1 MSHDR
6 NQSILYKVTSPQM
19 LADRLLISRE
29 ELDAL
34 LADADPYKRW
44 IDKKSG
50 RAIQEPRPRL
60 AKVHRRIAMLLARI
74 DTPPYLHSA
83 KKGRSYISN
92 AAAHSVEDGCVKIDV
107 RRFYPSAR
115 AQAVYHFF
123 RDRMAC
129 EGDVAGMLAKLLTV
143 DGHLPTGSSASPIV
157 SYFAY
162 EDLFHELSVLAEACG
177 CKMTVYVDD
186 IVFTGAGA
194 TRRLLFEARK
204 AIGKRHLHGHKTK
217 LFRPVSRG
225 SSPELLSPTTAFG
238 CRTGAKSA
246 LPRTRSCSMT
256 CHLAARSSSSHGG
269 SLDAYLKPAKSMQGG
284 ECALRPWL
292 PCAMI
297 FKERS
302 VARPA

>member
-29 ELDAL
+29 ELDTL

-60 AKVHRRIAMLLARI
+60 GKVHRRIAMLLARI

-107 RRFYPSAR
+107 RKFYPSAR

-123 RDRMAC
+123 LDRMAC
-129 EGDVAGMLAKLLTV
+129 DGDVAGMLAKLLTV

-162 EDLFHELSVLAEACG
+162 EDLFDELAVLAEACG

-194 TRRLLFEARK
+194 TRRLLFAARK

-217 LFRPVSRG
+217 LFRPGQPRVI
-225 SSPELLSPTTAFG
+225 
-238 CRTGAKSA
+238 TGVVVTKNGLR
-246 LPRTRSCSMT
+246 LPNRRQVRIADDQRLFDDLPLGREKLI
-256 CHLAARSSSSHGG
+256 LARRLTGRLIEASQV
-269 SLDAYLKPAKSMQGG
+269 DAGWRVRAQAMA
-284 ECALRPWL
+284 ALRDD
-292 PCAMI
+292 I
-297 FKERS
+297 QRKIGR
-302 VARPA
+302 

>member
-1 MSHDR
+1 
-6 NQSILYKVTSPQM
+6 
-19 LADRLLISRE
+19 
-29 ELDAL
+29 
-34 LADADPYKRW
+34 
-44 IDKKSG
+44 
-50 RAIQEPRPRL
+50 
-60 AKVHRRIAMLLARI
+60 MLLARI

-92 AAAHSVEDGCVKIDV
+92 AAAHSVEGGCVKIDV

-143 DGHLPTGSSASPIV
+143 DGHLPTGSSASPIA

-217 LFRPVSRG
+217 LFRPGQPRIV
-225 SSPELLSPTTAFG
+225 
-238 CRTGAKSA
+238 TGVAVTNNGLR
-246 LPRTRSCSMT
+246 LPNRRQVRIAEDQK
-256 CHLAARSSSSHGG
+256 LFDDLPLGREKLIVARRLTGRLFEASQI
-269 SLDAYLKPAKSMQGG
+269 DAGWRVRAEAMA
-284 ECALRPWL
+284 ALRDD
-292 PCAMI
+292 I
-297 FKERS
+297 QRKIGR
-302 VARPA
+302 

>member
-34 LADADPYKRW
+34 LTDADPYKRW

-60 AKVHRRIAMLLARI
+60 AKVHRRIATLLSRI
-74 DTPPYLHSA
+74 DTPPNLHSA

-123 RDRMAC
+123 LDRMSC
-129 EGDVAGMLAKLLTV
+129 DGDVAGMLAKLLTV

-162 EDLFHELSVLAEACG
+162 EDLFHELAVLAEACG

-194 TRRLLFEARK
+194 TRRLLFDARR

-217 LFRPVSRG
+217 LFRPGQPRVI
-225 SSPELLSPTTAFG
+225 
-238 CRTGAKSA
+238 TGVVVTNSGLRLPNRRQVRIADDQKLFDA
-246 LPRTRSCSMT
+246 LPLGREK
-256 CHLAARSSSSHGG
+256 LN
-269 SLDAYLKPAKSMQGG
+269 
-284 ECALRPWL
+284 
-292 PCAMI
+292 
-297 FKERS
+297 
-302 VARPA
+302 VARRLTGRLFEASQIDAGWRVRAEAMAAMRDDIQRKIGR

>member
-29 ELDAL
+29 ELDTL

-107 RRFYPSAR
+107 RKFYSSAR

-123 RDRMAC
+123 LDRMAC
-129 EGDVAGMLAKLLTV
+129 DGDVAGMLAKLLTV

-162 EDLFHELSVLAEACG
+162 EDLFHELAVLAEACG

-186 IVFTGAGA
+186 IVFTGVGA
-194 TRRLLFEARK
+194 TRRLLFAARK

-217 LFRPVSRG
+217 LFRPGQPRVI
-225 SSPELLSPTTAFG
+225 
-238 CRTGAKSA
+238 TGVVVTKSGLR
-246 LPRTRSCSMT
+246 LPNRRQVRIADDQRLFDDLPLGREKLI
-256 CHLAARSSSSHGG
+256 LARRLTGRLIEASQV
-269 SLDAYLKPAKSMQGG
+269 DAGWRVRAQAMA
-284 ECALRPWL
+284 ALRDD
-292 PCAMI
+292 I
-297 FKERS
+297 QRKIGR
-302 VARPA
+302 

>member
-29 ELDAL
+29 ELDTL

-107 RRFYPSAR
+107 RKFYSSAR

-123 RDRMAC
+123 LDRMAC
-129 EGDVAGMLAKLLTV
+129 DGDVAGMLAKLLTV

-162 EDLFHELSVLAEACG
+162 EDLFHELAVLAEACG

-186 IVFTGAGA
+186 IVFTGVGA
-194 TRRLLFEARK
+194 TRRLLFAARK

-217 LFRPVSRG
+217 LFRPGQPRVI
-225 SSPELLSPTTAFG
+225 
-238 CRTGAKSA
+238 TGVVVTKSGLR
-246 LPRTRSCSMT
+246 LPNRRQVRIADDQRLFDDLPLGREKLI
-256 CHLAARSSSSHGG
+256 LARRLTGRLIEASQV
-269 SLDAYLKPAKSMQGG
+269 DAGWRVRAQAMA
-284 ECALRPWL
+284 ALRDD
-292 PCAMI
+292 I
-297 FKERS
+297 QR
-302 VARPA
+302 RIGR

>member
-19 LADRLLISRE
+19 PANRLLISRE

-50 RAIQEPRPRL
+50 RAIQEPWPRL
-60 AKVHRRIAMLLARI
+60 AKVHRRIATLLARI

-92 AAAHSVEDGCVKIDV
+92 AAAHSIDDGCVKIDV

-123 RDRMAC
+123 FDRMAC
-129 EGDVAGMLAKLLTV
+129 DGDVAGMLAKLLTV

-162 EDLFHELSVLAEACG
+162 EDLFNELAVLAEARSS
-177 CKMTVYVDD
+177 KMTVYVDD
-186 IVFTGAGA
+186 IVFTGVGA
-194 TRRLLFEARK
+194 TRRLLFEAKK

-217 LFRPVSRG
+217 LFRPGQPRVITGVVVTNRG
-225 SSPELLSPTTAFG
+225 LRLPNRRQVLIAEDQKLFDELPLGREKLT
-238 CRTGAKSA
+238 
-246 LPRTRSCSMT
+246 
-256 CHLAARSSSSHGG
+256 
-269 SLDAYLKPAKSMQGG
+269 
-284 ECALRPWL
+284 
-292 PCAMI
+292 
-297 FKERS
+297 
-302 VARPA
+302 VARRLTGRLFEASQIDASWRARAEAMAAQREDIQRKIAR

>member
-1 MSHDR
+1 MSYER

-19 LADRLLISRE
+19 LAKRLLMSRE

-60 AKVHRRIAMLLARI
+60 AKVHRRVATLLASI
-74 DTPPYLHSA
+74 ETPAYLHSA

-107 RRFYPSAR
+107 RRFYPSTR
-115 AQAVYHFF
+115 VQAVYHFF
-123 RDRMAC
+123 LDRMAC
-129 EGDVAGMLAKLLTV
+129 AADVAGTLAKLLTV

-162 EDLFHELSVLAEACG
+162 EDLFDELSALAESVG
-177 CKMTVYVDD
+177 CKVTVYIDD
-186 IVFTGAGA
+186 IVFAGAGA

-217 LFRPVSRG
+217 LFRPGQPRIITGVAVTNNGLRLPNRRQMRIAEDQKLFDDLPLG
-225 SSPELLSPTTAFG
+225 CEKLLVAQRLTGRLFEASQIDAGWRARAEAMAAQRDALDKLFG
-238 CRTGAKSA
+238 
-246 LPRTRSCSMT
+246 
-256 CHLAARSSSSHGG
+256 
-269 SLDAYLKPAKSMQGG
+269 
-284 ECALRPWL
+284 
-292 PCAMI
+292 
-297 FKERS
+297 
-302 VARPA
+302 

>member
-6 NQSILYKVTSPQM
+6 NQSILYKVTSPRM
-19 LADRLLISRE
+19 LADRLLIPRG

-34 LADADPYKRW
+34 LRDADSYKRW

-60 AKVHRRIAMLLARI
+60 AKVHRRIATHLARI
-74 DTPPYLHSA
+74 DTPSYLHSA
-83 KKGRSYISN
+83 KKRRSYISN
-92 AAAHSVEDGCVKIDV
+92 AAAHSVDGGCVKIDV

-123 RDRMAC
+123 LDRMSC
-129 EGDVAGMLAKLLTV
+129 DGDVAGMLAKLLTV

-162 EDLFHELSVLAEACG
+162 EDLFNELAVLAEASG

-217 LFRPVSRG
+217 LFRPGQPRIITGVAVTNNGLRLPNRRQVRIADDQKLFDDLPLG
-225 SSPELLSPTTAFG
+225 REKLIVARRLTG
-238 CRTGAKSA
+238 CLVEASQIDAGWRVRAKA
-246 LPRTRSCSMT
+246 M
-256 CHLAARSSSSHGG
+256 A
-269 SLDAYLKPAKSMQGG
+269 
-284 ECALRPWL
+284 ALRDD
-292 PCAMI
+292 I
-297 FKERS
+297 QRKIGR
-302 VARPA
+302 

>member
-1 MSHDR
+1 MSYDR

-19 LADRLLISRE
+19 LADRLLISRG

-50 RAIQEPRPRL
+50 RAIQEPRPKL

-92 AAAHSVEDGCVKIDV
+92 AAAHSVDDGCVKIDV
-107 RRFYPSAR
+107 RKFYSSAR

-123 RDRMAC
+123 LDRMAC
-129 EGDVAGMLAKLLTV
+129 DGDVAGMLAKLLTV

-162 EDLFHELSVLAEACG
+162 EDLFHELAVLAEACG

-186 IVFTGAGA
+186 IVFTGVGA
-194 TRRLLFEARK
+194 TRRLLFAARK

-217 LFRPVSRG
+217 LFRPGQPRVI
-225 SSPELLSPTTAFG
+225 
-238 CRTGAKSA
+238 TGVVVTKSGLR
-246 LPRTRSCSMT
+246 LPNRRQVRIADDQRLFDDLPLGREKLI
-256 CHLAARSSSSHGG
+256 LARRLTGRLIEASQV
-269 SLDAYLKPAKSMQGG
+269 DAGWRVRAQAMA
-284 ECALRPWL
+284 ALRDD
-292 PCAMI
+292 I
-297 FKERS
+297 QRKIGR
-302 VARPA
+302 

>member
-60 AKVHRRIAMLLARI
+60 AKAHRRIATLLARI

-92 AAAHSVEDGCVKIDV
+92 AAAHSVDDGCVKIDV

-123 RDRMAC
+123 LDRMAC
-129 EGDVAGMLAKLLTV
+129 DGDVAGMLAKLLTV

-162 EDLFHELSVLAEACG
+162 EDLFHELAVLAEACG

-186 IVFTGAGA
+186 IVFTGVGA

-217 LFRPVSRG
+217 LFRPGQPRVI
-225 SSPELLSPTTAFG
+225 
-238 CRTGAKSA
+238 TGVVVTNSGLR
-246 LPRTRSCSMT
+246 LPNRRQVRIADDQKLFEDLPLGREKLNVAQRLTGRLFEASQI
-256 CHLAARSSSSHGG
+256 
-269 SLDAYLKPAKSMQGG
+269 DAGWRVRAEAMA
-284 ECALRPWL
+284 ALRDN
-292 PCAMI
+292 I
-297 FKERS
+297 QRKIGR
-302 VARPA
+302 

>member
-19 LADRLLISRE
+19 LADRLLISRG

-60 AKVHRRIAMLLARI
+60 AKVHRRIAKLLGGI

-92 AAAHSVEDGCVKIDV
+92 AAAHSVDDGCVKIDV
-107 RRFYPSAR
+107 RKFYPSAR
-115 AQAVYHFF
+115 VQAVYHFF
-123 RDRMAC
+123 LDRMAC
-129 EGDVAGMLAKLLTV
+129 DGDVAGMLAKLLTV

-162 EDLFHELSVLAEACG
+162 EDLFHELAVLAEVSG

-194 TRRLLFEARK
+194 TPRLLFEARK

-217 LFRPVSRG
+217 VFRPGQPRIITGVAVTKSGFRLPNRRQVDIAEDQKLFDG
-225 SSPELLSPTTAFG
+225 LPFG
-238 CRTGAKSA
+238 REKLIVARRLTGRLFEASQI
-246 LPRTRSCSMT
+246 
-256 CHLAARSSSSHGG
+256 
-269 SLDAYLKPAKSMQGG
+269 DAGWRVRAEAMA
-284 ECALRPWL
+284 ALRDD
-292 PCAMI
+292 I
-297 FKERS
+297 QRKIGR
-302 VARPA
+302 

>member
-1 MSHDR
+1 VSHDR

-19 LADRLLISRE
+19 LADRLLISRG

-50 RAIQEPRPRL
+50 RAIQEPRPKL
-60 AKVHRRIAMLLARI
+60 AKVHRRIATLLARI
-74 DTPPYLHSA
+74 DTPAYLHSA

-92 AAAHSVEDGCVKIDV
+92 AAAHSVDDGCVKIDV

-123 RDRMAC
+123 LDRMAC
-129 EGDVAGMLAKLLTV
+129 DGDVAGMLAKLLTV

-162 EDLFHELSVLAEACG
+162 EDLFHELAVLAEASG

-217 LFRPVSRG
+217 LFRPGQPRIV
-225 SSPELLSPTTAFG
+225 
-238 CRTGAKSA
+238 TGVAVTNNGLR
-246 LPRTRSCSMT
+246 LPNRRQVRIAEDQK
-256 CHLAARSSSSHGG
+256 LFDDLPLGREKLIVARRLTGRLFEASQI
-269 SLDAYLKPAKSMQGG
+269 DAGWRVRAEAMA
-284 ECALRPWL
+284 ALRDD
-292 PCAMI
+292 I
-297 FKERS
+297 QR
-302 VARPA
+302 RIGR

>member
-19 LADRLLISRE
+19 LADRLLISRG

-60 AKVHRRIAMLLARI
+60 AKVHRRIATHLARI

-123 RDRMAC
+123 LDRMSC
-129 EGDVAGMLAKLLTV
+129 DGDVAGMLAKLLTV

-162 EDLFHELSVLAEACG
+162 EDLFHELAVLAEACG

-217 LFRPVSRG
+217 LFRPGQPRVI
-225 SSPELLSPTTAFG
+225 
-238 CRTGAKSA
+238 TGVVVTNSGLRLPNRRQVRIAGDQKLFDA
-246 LPRTRSCSMT
+246 LPLGREK
-256 CHLAARSSSSHGG
+256 LNVARRLTGRLFEASQIEAGWRVR
-269 SLDAYLKPAKSMQGG
+269 AEAMA
-284 ECALRPWL
+284 ALRDD
-292 PCAMI
+292 I
-297 FKERS
+297 QRKIGR
-302 VARPA
+302 